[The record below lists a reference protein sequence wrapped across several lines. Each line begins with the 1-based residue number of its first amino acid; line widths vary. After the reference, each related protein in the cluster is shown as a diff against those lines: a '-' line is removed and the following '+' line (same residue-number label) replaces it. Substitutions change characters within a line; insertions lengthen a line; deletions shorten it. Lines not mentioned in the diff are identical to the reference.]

1 MSQTRELRPI
11 PLSGLV
17 GSNPLG
23 ALAAFGLLRVCR
35 SIPELACTQLGWRME
50 DDWLAVLMVPEG
62 VETDQLI
69 ELIMKWQQSWSA
81 DVIHWN
87 DDIRSVPSDY
97 RKQLIEYAQ
106 QASQGERHIADFFSA
121 FGSETVTDGS
131 KGLVKPT
138 MFHMTSGQQ
147 QFLKIVRDINASLRN
162 GAGAAFHEA
171 LFGPWRY
178 ADPYHSLGWDP
189 ATQRQ
194 YAYRYRDPGKK
205 TKEDFPPSV
214 RAAVW
219 LSFQALPLFPT
230 VRRNGRLA
238 TSGFTFSDGETSL
251 IWPIWTSPVTL
262 DGLRS
267 LLTNS
272 ELTAGPSGWRRLHR
286 RGVSAIYRSVRS
298 EFGQGYATLRPAQ
311 VVFSAAQ

>member
-1 MSQTRELRPI
+1 MPQTKEFRPI
-11 PLSGLV
+11 PLTGLI

-23 ALAAFGLLRVCR
+23 ALAAFGLLRVC
-35 SIPELACTQLGWRME
+35 SEIPELADVRLGWRMD
-50 DDWLAVLMVPEG
+50 DDWLAVLMVPDGTEG
-62 VETDQLI
+62 DQLI
-69 ELIMKWQQSWSA
+69 QLIVKWQQGWSA

-97 RKQLIEYAQ
+97 RKQLVEYAQ
-106 QASQGERHIADFFSA
+106 RASQGDRHLADFFSA

-147 QFLKIVRDINASLRN
+147 KFLKNVRDISDSMRQGADSSLR
-162 GAGAAFHEA
+162 EA

-178 ADPYHSLGWDP
+178 ADQYHSLGWDP
-189 ATQRQ
+189 AAERL
-194 YAYRYRDPGKK
+194 YALRHRAP
-205 TKEDFPPSV
+205 TSEPARCV

-219 LSFQALPLFPT
+219 LGFQALPLFPT

-262 DGLRS
+262 EGLRS
-267 LLTNS
+267 LLTCS
-272 ELTAGPSGWRRLHR
+272 ELTTGPSGWERLHR
-286 RGVSAIYRSVRS
+286 RGVVAVYRTVRS

-311 VVFSAAQ
+311 LMFSATH